1 MRSVDNP
8 NNRFL
13 PSAVEWDPGEA
24 PLAALHV
31 HEERAKSI
39 LSRNDSPDIAFAYS
53 VNPYRGCQ
61 HACAYCY
68 ARPSHQYWGFG
79 AGTDFEREII
89 VKVNAPELLRAAL
102 AKPSWSRD
110 LIAFSGNTDC
120 YQPLEGRYR
129 LTRAL
134 LEICAERS
142 NPVAII
148 TKSPLILRDLDV
160 LLQLNERTELV
171 VFMSIAFAE
180 DAPARAIEPGAP
192 AIHRRFEALQ
202 TLSAAGIATGVGVA
216 PVIAGLND
224 RDLPRVLERAA
235 AAGARRAFH
244 TLLRLP
250 AEVAQ
255 VFVPRVR
262 EALPLAAAKIERAQR
277 ELHGGKLNDPRFHDR
292 MKGQGARWQAIDRL
306 FELSC
311 KRLGLNQ
318 RSAAP
323 TASPHHVLSDAVA
336 ANSGIAPALRG
347 GASLTSEANA
357 AATPAQLTLFESL
370 TGSERAKR

>member
-1 MRSVDNP
+1 VRTVDNP

-13 PSAVEWDPGEA
+13 PTAVEWDPGEA
-24 PLAALHV
+24 PLAGLHI

-39 LSRNDSPDIAFAYS
+39 ISRNDSPDIAFACS

-89 VKVNAPELLRAAL
+89 VKINAPELLRAAL
-102 AKPSWSRD
+102 AKPSWRGE

-134 LEICAERS
+134 LEICAEHR
-142 NPVAII
+142 NKVAII

-160 LLQLNERTELV
+160 LLQLNTCTELV
-171 VFMSIAFAE
+171 VFLSIAFAE
-180 DAPARAIEPGAP
+180 DEPARAIEPGAP
-192 AIHRRFEALQ
+192 AIHRRFEALRV
-202 TLSAAGIATGVGVA
+202 LSEAGIQTGVGVA
-216 PVIAGLND
+216 PIIAGLND
-224 RDLPRVLERAA
+224 RDIGRVLERAA
-235 AAGARRAFH
+235 RAGARRAFH
-244 TLLRLP
+244 TVLRLP
-250 AEVAQ
+250 AEVSQ

-262 EALPLAAAKIERAQR
+262 EALPLAAPKIERAQR
-277 ELHGGKLNDPRFHDR
+277 ELHGGKLNDPRFHTR
-292 MKGQGARWQAIDRL
+292 MRGSGARWQAIDRL
-306 FELSC
+306 FELQC

-318 RSAAP
+318 RLNQRTGAVSAA
-323 TASPHHVLSDAVA
+323 TAS
-336 ANSGIAPALRG
+336 SGAAPALRG
-347 GASLTSEANA
+347 GAA
-357 AATPAQLTLFESL
+357 ADPHHVLSDTATQTEGGKGAGTEQGPVQLRLF
-370 TGSERAKR
+370 

>member
-1 MRSVDNP
+1 VRSVDNP

-13 PSAVEWDPGEA
+13 PTAVEWEPGEA

-31 HEERAKSI
+31 HEEQAKSI

-102 AKPSWSRD
+102 SRRSWRGD
-110 LIAFSGNTDC
+110 PIAFSGNTDC

-134 LEICAERS
+134 LEICAEHR
-142 NPVAII
+142 NPVTII
-148 TKSPLILRDLDV
+148 TKSPLLLRDLDV
-160 LLQLNERTELV
+160 LLQLKERSELV
-171 VFMSIAFAE
+171 VFMSIAFADDE
-180 DAPARAIEPGAP
+180 NARAIEPGAP
-192 AIHRRFEALQ
+192 AIHRRFEALRA
-202 TLSAAGIATGVGVA
+202 LSEAGIETGVGVA
-216 PVIAGLND
+216 PIIAGLND
-224 RDLPRVLERAA
+224 RDVPRVLERAA
-235 AAGARRAFH
+235 QAGARRAFH

-262 EALPLAAAKIERAQR
+262 EALPLAANKIERAQR
-277 ELHGGKLNDPRFHDR
+277 DLHGGKLNDPRFGAR
-292 MKGQGARWQAIDRL
+292 MRGSGARWQAIDRL
-306 FELSC
+306 FELHC

-318 RSAAP
+318 RSSATNAP
-323 TASPHHVLSDAVA
+323 AQPQHVLPDTRT
-336 ANSGIAPALRG
+336 ND
-347 GASLTSEANA
+347 
-357 AATPAQLTLFESL
+357 AATADIPVQLRLF
-370 TGSERAKR
+370 